1 MMFTLPGWFDE
12 ATDGRPRTTVDDQVG
27 FAIELA
33 GRNVS
38 EDTGGPFGAAV
49 FEMDSGRLV
58 AAGVNLVVPTN
69 TAIAHAEIVA
79 IALAGQ
85 AVGSFDLGAAELPDM
100 VLACSC
106 EPCAMCFGAVPW
118 SGVRRLVTG
127 ARDEDARVIGFDEGP
142 KMPDWREQLE
152 ARGIEVVTDVQRDA
166 AARVLRDYVA
176 AGGAVYN
183 GRTG

>member
-1 MMFTLPGWFDE
+1 MFELPVWASDM
-12 ATDGRPRTTVDDQVG
+12 TDGPPLTDPAEQVL

-33 GRNVS
+33 RRNVT
-38 EDTGGPFGAAV
+38 EHTGGPFGAAI
-49 FEMDSGRLV
+49 FEIESGRLV

-85 AVGSFDLGAAELPDM
+85 AVSSFDLGAEGLPAM

-118 SGVRRLVTG
+118 SGVRRLLVG
-127 ARDEDARVIGFDEGP
+127 ARDADARAVGFDEGP
-142 KMPDWREQLE
+142 KMADWQQQLE
-152 ARGIEVVTDVQRDA
+152 TRGIEVVVDVEREA
-166 AARVLRDYVA
+166 GARVLREYVDT
-176 AGGAVYN
+176 GGPVYN
-183 GRTG
+183 GRSA